1 MLFSEK
7 TRTILFKV
15 FAGLACLAGTYH
27 FVGVFFKVDESPIWR
42 HLLFVGIN
50 IFCVY
55 GFLKRPKYFVF
66 LVALLFVQ
74 QCYSHGTYMVNL
86 WIKTKQIHWISVF
99 DLLLLPIGLIC
110 LIEDYKLKNKKSS
123 Q

>member
-1 MLFSEK
+1 M
-7 TRTILFKV
+7 
-15 FAGLACLAGTYH
+15 AGTYH
-27 FVGVFFKVDESPIWR
+27 FVGVFYKVDESPIWR

-66 LVALLFVQ
+66 FIALLYVQ
-74 QCYSHGTYMVNL
+74 QCYSHGTYMFNL
-86 WIKTKQIHWISVF
+86 WIKTKQIHWISAF

-110 LIEDYKLKNKKSS
+110 LIEDFKFKNKKSS

>member
-1 MLFSEK
+1 MLFSLK
-7 TRTILFKV
+7 TRNIIFKV
-15 FAGLACLAGTYH
+15 FAVLAYLAGTYH
-27 FVGVFFKVDESPIWR
+27 FAGVFYKVDESPIWR

-55 GFLKRPKYFVF
+55 GFLKRPKCFVF
-66 LVALLFVQ
+66 FVALLFIQ
-74 QCYSHGTYMVNL
+74 QCYSHGTYMLNT

-110 LIEDYKLKNKKSS
+110 LIEDYKLKNKKLS